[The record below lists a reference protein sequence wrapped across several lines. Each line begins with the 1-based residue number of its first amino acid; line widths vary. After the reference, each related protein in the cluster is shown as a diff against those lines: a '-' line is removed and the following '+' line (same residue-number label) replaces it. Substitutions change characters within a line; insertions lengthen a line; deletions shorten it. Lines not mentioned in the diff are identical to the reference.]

1 MLDPLTALGVVAN
14 VTQFVDLASKIFAKS
29 HAIYNS
35 ANGSLV
41 EYDDLGK
48 VSEDISVLSTK
59 LQESLTTTAA
69 SSSLTTDEQ
78 ALCDL
83 CKGCIDV
90 SQELTKALK
99 KLTSQGK
106 PGRFRSFRQ
115 ALKSVWSKDDIDNL
129 ERRVRMYKEELNIC
143 IIVGLRSKIDVIA
156 LQQSEGYASLADETK
171 SVIQSLVHIDDE
183 IQNGFERQHAIL
195 DTLHSRTETSIT
207 AHAKQNKEEH
217 EKLSSQI
224 TELSQQSGDQS
235 DRVLGAHID
244 TRTAIETS
252 IDQNVAEHNKTR
264 EEMNRLKEQA
274 EIQIEVLS
282 EEIRQL
288 KIELE
293 ASVKTIVA
301 SLGTASKKEE
311 QKLKDISNAKFNLWV
326 AKELILEKLK
336 AFVAMFRFNFTT
348 EIWTN
353 TTDIKSWKL
362 MPYPKPSGESPA
374 GTVFASSGTVGAGE
388 ESMAY
393 VHVDL
398 NYPIAARNIPMVRM
412 CLDQGVDVN
421 TKFSD
426 GTTPLMKAVA
436 AAYQVTSYDL
446 IWETPWRRRDS
457 RQIVQLLLDHGAN
470 KSTEALYLAR
480 NSHVKGHRSD
490 WLMEQLLDPSPHA
503 NLSQFISMTDAVLDG
518 EQEKLEDMLTE
529 EPGLWHELEVHGV
542 SPLGVA
548 VCRDDER
555 MVSMLLGRGASPN
568 APIPVGSSPLA
579 IAVASKLETMAQ
591 ILVQHGADISLIDP
605 VLGLTPLEYAVREKY
620 HGMCGIILGDE
631 KARGLSDRKDMFSK
645 SLALALKRY
654 HANMVVVLLDHGADV
669 FTDMRSFLHP
679 VDALEIASILA
690 KAERVEVSRALT
702 DEELRKIGVSDKTL
716 TPRRFLDSKPHLI
729 SRSDLHPI
737 IVEYENRAYYKA
749 VNLRGDID
757 DLTSFEQ
764 QGESNLDFM
773 LANDF
778 VSHAV

>member
-1 MLDPLTALGVVAN
+1 MLDPLIALGAVAN
-14 VTQFVDLASKIFAKS
+14 VTQFVEFAIRILAKS

-41 EYDDLGK
+41 EYDDLSK
-48 VSEDISVLSTK
+48 VSGDVSVLSRK

-69 SSSLTTDEQ
+69 SSSLTADDQ

-90 SQELTKALK
+90 SQELTKALET
-99 KLTSQGK
+99 LTGQGK

-129 ERRVRMYKEELNIC
+129 ERRVKMYKEELNIR
-143 IIVGLRSKIDVIA
+143 IIVGLRSKIDVVA

-171 SVIQSLVHIDDE
+171 SVVQSLAHISDG

-195 DTLHSRTETSIT
+195 DTLHSRIETNIT
-207 AHAKQNKEEH
+207 AHAKQDKEKH

-235 DRVLGAHID
+235 DRALGAQID

-252 IDQNVAEHNKTR
+252 IDQNTVEHNKTR

-274 EIQIEVLS
+274 ERQIEVLT

-374 GTVFASSGTVGAGE
+374 GTVFASSDTVGAGE

-398 NYPIAARNIPMVRM
+398 NYPITARNVPMVRM

-426 GTTPLMKAVA
+426 GLTPLMKAVA
-436 AAYQVTSYDL
+436 AAYQVTTYDS
-446 IWETPWRRRDS
+446 IWEKPWRHRDA

-470 KSTEALYLAR
+470 KSTEALDLAR
-480 NSHVKGHRSD
+480 NSHVKWHQSD

-503 NLSQFISMTDAVLDG
+503 NLSQFISMMDAVLAG
-518 EQEKLEDMLTE
+518 EQEKLEDMLMQ
-529 EPGLWHELEVHGV
+529 EPGIWHVLEAHGI
-542 SPLGVA
+542 SPLGAA
-548 VCRDDER
+548 VWRNDIR

-568 APIPVGSSPLA
+568 ALGPEGSSPLA
-579 IAVASKLETMAQ
+579 IAVASKFETMAQ
-591 ILVQHGADISLIDP
+591 ILVQHSADISLIDP
-605 VLGLTPLEYAVREKY
+605 VLGLTPLEHAAKEGNHV
-620 HGMCGIILGDE
+620 MCGILLGAETAQSPSDKKDIL
-631 KARGLSDRKDMFSK
+631 SK
-645 SLALALKRY
+645 PLALAVERC
-654 HANMVVVLLDHGADV
+654 HTNVIVVLLDHGADV
-669 FTDMRSFLHP
+669 FMNMLPFISPGEAVYLQQRLKLYSEDQDLK
-679 VDALEIASILA
+679 EI
-690 KAERVEVSRALT
+690 
-702 DEELRKIGVSDKTL
+702 L
-716 TPRRFLDSKPHLI
+716 TPREFLESNYSPLRKDAYFLSLLGVLKQYEDSMTIRTSQRSGVLSYENSQSEDLI
-729 SRSDLHPI
+729 SFD
-737 IVEYENRAYYKA
+737 
-749 VNLRGDID
+749 
-757 DLTSFEQ
+757 
-764 QGESNLDFM
+764 
-773 LANDF
+773 
-778 VSHAV
+778 